1 MLLTFSVTDNI
12 RLDRIFKHSECLG
25 NDIITCYQRLMSN
38 PQKWGKSEA
47 TIANYIR
54 IISVNIDNVV
64 EHLEK
69 ESLIVLL
76 EHGLAALKENKVWSN
91 LEYTAL
97 NSSERYG
104 NCIKNAFLM
113 LFKAFYDNPNLLPP
127 SKIDLKG
134 YVTDIAKL
142 YRASGVLFYHY
153 RAFLLYLVNSERSQ
167 KTLRDIKAS
176 THVTLVQLLKNEDY
190 RKILGEHG
198 FGAFSINNA
207 LWLDATRMERYNSVH
222 FHLMLSHY
230 DSKAF
235 ERKCIFVRGKY
246 EIDLTDMYRVSPAIY
261 QDLKNFSKIIGHSV
275 GAHLKTNSVRDRF
288 SAFKRALPLLQAVLT
303 EEINKALLNEGMIV
317 LVRIDNLLR
326 ELHHN
331 KKLPSRTFLLL
342 HEVCRC
348 LYPERTPSLS
358 SFRDNLLSFPNVDR
372 NRELLCDFSSIKAIS
387 ERMYDD
393 FVDFLGKRKLDIEQK
408 HYSMVSVY
416 HNYQQIKSLVNK
428 YSETFNPEHLQ
439 LLREHGI
446 QGFGVNGG
454 LVQKHL
460 LAELQSDVNENSLNR
475 RTAHTYRSSFIWL
488 MREFSIS
495 FHDVYPIKVSR
506 AVRHNQRLKTD
517 DFYTEAQC
525 REIAFFIETLLR
537 DEKISLYYKILL
549 HFGKVVLKTGWNIS
563 PLLNLECD
571 DIVEVE
577 SPITNRSEYAVV
589 LQKARGGY
597 RNDTYMFDN
606 RGLKNQALKSAITD
620 ILEVRDNLTKDI
632 RTKTKHCNFVFIFP
646 RNGKVSKLEYAQVKY
661 LSKILRRAGCRTPFV
676 AQKIRRG
683 GVNHIYRKVQKNIKE
698 YTDTISHSFSVFESN
713 YLRLNADESRYSL
726 SQATKIMA
734 DYFTGKEISS
744 DIHIITDLSTNQTQ
758 VVPTGTCAAKVN
770 SSEAKRYS
778 KEHYKLRSE
787 SSGSRLCADFLSCV
801 WCQYFR
807 IVLDSE
813 HVWKL
818 LSYKHFI
825 LQNMAMSVLEFDDTN
840 HQRTSIQVLKQRVDD
855 IVEHLRARDTK
866 VVSDGFML
874 LEKHGIHPDWE
885 FACPSMAAVKGAT

>member
-1 MLLTFSVTDNI
+1 
-12 RLDRIFKHSECLG
+12 
-25 NDIITCYQRLMSN
+25 MSN

-54 IISVNIDNVV
+54 VISVNIDNVV

-104 NCIKNAFLM
+104 NYIRNAFLM
-113 LFKAFYDNPNLLPP
+113 IFKAFYDNPNLLPP

-261 QDLKNFSKIIGHSV
+261 QDLKNFSKIIGYSV

-331 KKLPSRTFLLL
+331 KKLPSRTFLSL
-342 HEVCRC
+342 HEICRC
-348 LYPERTPSLS
+348 LYPEITPSLS

-408 HYSMVSVY
+408 NYSMVSVY

-428 YSETFNPEHLQ
+428 YSETFNPEHQQ

-495 FHDVYPIKVSR
+495 FHDVYPIKISR

-517 DFYTEAQC
+517 DFYSEAQC
-525 REIAFFIETLLR
+525 RELAFLLKR
-537 DEKISLYYKILL
+537 YCVMKKQACITKYY
-549 HFGKVVLKTGWNIS
+549 F
-563 PLLNLECD
+563 
-571 DIVEVE
+571 
-577 SPITNRSEYAVV
+577 
-589 LQKARGGY
+589 
-597 RNDTYMFDN
+597 
-606 RGLKNQALKSAITD
+606 
-620 ILEVRDNLTKDI
+620 ILEK
-632 RTKTKHCNFVFIFP
+632 
-646 RNGKVSKLEYAQVKY
+646 
-661 LSKILRRAGCRTPFV
+661 
-676 AQKIRRG
+676 
-683 GVNHIYRKVQKNIKE
+683 
-698 YTDTISHSFSVFESN
+698 
-713 YLRLNADESRYSL
+713 
-726 SQATKIMA
+726 
-734 DYFTGKEISS
+734 
-744 DIHIITDLSTNQTQ
+744 
-758 VVPTGTCAAKVN
+758 
-770 SSEAKRYS
+770 
-778 KEHYKLRSE
+778 
-787 SSGSRLCADFLSCV
+787 
-801 WCQYFR
+801 WC
-807 IVLDSE
+807 
-813 HVWKL
+813 
-818 LSYKHFI
+818 
-825 LQNMAMSVLEFDDTN
+825 
-840 HQRTSIQVLKQRVDD
+840 
-855 IVEHLRARDTK
+855 
-866 VVSDGFML
+866 
-874 LEKHGIHPDWE
+874 
-885 FACPSMAAVKGAT
+885 